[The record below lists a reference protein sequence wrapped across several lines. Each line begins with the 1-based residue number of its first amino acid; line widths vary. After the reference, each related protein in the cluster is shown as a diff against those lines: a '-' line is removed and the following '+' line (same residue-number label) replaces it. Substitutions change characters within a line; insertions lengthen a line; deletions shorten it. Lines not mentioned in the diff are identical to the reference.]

1 MRNGNMFRLESV
13 CTPKEPTCACV
24 EQRAVTCKLTIV
36 FISKCQQKRRK
47 NTFIVGSKKIPS
59 EIYFSL
65 GNQFMHI
72 WIEPF
77 ICIRLKYFCHVLI
90 TFVKQ
95 VRPELELLSCVKW
108 NDGMNLFMHSEILS
122 QLSSGKPPFGKP
134 KRVCE
139 KMSWSKVRE
148 DTKNQ
153 VNFEEEPLR
162 K

>member
-1 MRNGNMFRLESV
+1 MFRLESV
-13 CTPKEPTCACV
+13 CTPKEHTCACV
-24 EQRAVTCKLTIV
+24 EQRAVTCKLTIE

-122 QLSSGKPPFGKP
+122 QLSSSEYVKKCLDQ
-134 KRVCE
+134 KSE
-139 KMSWSKVRE
+139 KIQRIKSTLKKSHCVNKYVR
-148 DTKNQ
+148 
-153 VNFEEEPLR
+153 
-162 K
+162 